1 MEKEEIMHMFPASL
15 RELFGR
21 TASAAGE
28 LQEIRLRAEKPVIII
43 RKQQEYFL
51 TKEGQFTKEADR
63 ARYMTAKE
71 LEQVLQHICDYSI
84 YAYTDEIRQG
94 YLTLPGG
101 HRVGVAGQ
109 VVLEN
114 ENRIR
119 TIKNICYLNIR
130 IAHEVKGAAKTVIS
144 EVYES
149 GRFCNTLI
157 LSPPGCG
164 KTTLLR
170 DLVREI
176 SNGNEW
182 GEGMF
187 VSVVDERSEIAGS
200 YLGVAQNDLGIRTD
214 VLDGCPKA
222 MGMMLL
228 IRSMAPGVIAVDEL
242 GSTEDVEAVEK
253 VLRCGC
259 KILATIHA
267 EDMEELKQK
276 FFMRMLLQEKAFERF
291 IVLGKENGS
300 CVVKKIYKYGKEALH
315 AASGGNFDVDNG
327 KQRSCVL
334 HCERT
339 QGVSGALQDVAG
351 AVSFYGK
358 RNCVPEVYFAGN
370 LLQSDHASVGK

>member
-1 MEKEEIMHMFPASL
+1 MEKEEILHMFPSSF
-15 RELFGR
+15 RPLFLK
-21 TASAAGE
+21 TAYEAKE
-28 LQEIRLRAEKPVIII
+28 LQEIRLRANKPVIII
-43 RKQQEYFL
+43 KKQQEFFL
-51 TKEGQFTKEADR
+51 TGEGQFTKEAGRVRRMD
-63 ARYMTAKE
+63 AQE
-71 LEQVLQHICDYSI
+71 LEQVIQHICKYSV

-109 VVLEN
+109 VVLES
-114 ENRIR
+114 EKKIR
-119 TIKNICYLNIR
+119 TIKNIRYLNIR
-130 IAHEVKGAAKTVIS
+130 IAHEVKGAAREVVPQ
-144 EVYES
+144 VYEK

-182 GEGMF
+182 GEGMS
-187 VSVVDERSEIAGS
+187 VSVVDERSELAGS

-228 IRSMAPGVIAVDEL
+228 IRSMAPGVIAIDEL
-242 GSTEDVEAVEK
+242 GSPEDADAVEK

-259 KILATIHA
+259 HILATIHA

-276 FFMRMLLQEKAFERF
+276 SFMQGLLAEKAFQRF
-291 IVLGKENGS
+291 IVMGKENGS
-300 CVVKKIYKYGKEALH
+300 CAVKKIYRQDAN
-315 AASGGNFDVDNG
+315 GGG
-327 KQRSCVL
+327 I
-334 HCERT
+334 
-339 QGVSGALQDVAG
+339 
-351 AVSFYGK
+351 
-358 RNCVPEVYFAGN
+358 
-370 LLQSDHASVGK
+370 

>member
-1 MEKEEIMHMFPASL
+1 MEKEEILHMFPASL

-21 TASAAGE
+21 TASAAKDI
-28 LQEIRLRAEKPVIII
+28 QEIRLRAEKPVILI

-51 TKEGQFTKEADR
+51 TKEGQFTRDLNR
-63 ARYMTAKE
+63 ARYVDAKE
-71 LEQVLQHICDYSI
+71 LEQVMQHLCNYSI

-109 VVLEN
+109 VVMEDGDK
-114 ENRIR
+114 IR
-119 TIKNICYLNIR
+119 TIKNIRYLNIR
-130 IAHEVKGAAKTVIS
+130 IAHEVKGAAQAVLS
-144 EVYES
+144 EVYEE

-176 SNGNEW
+176 SNGNVW

-187 VSVVDERSEIAGS
+187 VSVVDERSELAGS

-242 GSTEDVEAVEK
+242 GSPEDAQAVEK

-259 KILATIHA
+259 HMLATIHA
-267 EDMEELKQK
+267 EDMEEVKQK
-276 FFMRMLLQEKAFERF
+276 SFMKELLKERAFRRY
-291 IVLGKENGS
+291 IVLAKEGGK
-300 CVVKKIYKYGKEALH
+300 CVVKKIY
-315 AASGGNFDVDNG
+315 
-327 KQRSCVL
+327 R
-334 HCERT
+334 CER
-339 QGVSGALQDVAG
+339 
-351 AVSFYGK
+351 
-358 RNCVPEVYFAGN
+358 
-370 LLQSDHASVGK
+370 

>member
-1 MEKEEIMHMFPASL
+1 MEKEEILHMFPASC
-15 RELFGR
+15 RKLFDR
-21 TASAAGE
+21 AASAPE
-28 LQEIRLRAEKPVIII
+28 KLQEIRLRAKKPVILV
-43 RKQQEYFL
+43 KMQQEYFL
-51 TKEGQFTKEADR
+51 TEAGQLTREVSGAKVVD
-63 ARYMTAKE
+63 AKE
-71 LEQVLQHICDYSI
+71 LEEILQHICNYSV

-109 VVLEN
+109 VVMEG
-114 ENRIR
+114 EDRIR
-119 TIKNICYLNIR
+119 TIKNIRYLNIR
-130 IAHEVKGAAKTVIS
+130 IAHEVKGAAKTVIP
-144 EVYES
+144 EVYEN

-176 SNGNEW
+176 SEGNAW
-182 GEGMF
+182 GRGMF

-228 IRSMAPGVIAVDEL
+228 IRSMAPQVIAVDEL
-242 GSTEDVEAVEK
+242 GSVEDVEAVEK

-259 KILATIHA
+259 HILATIHA

-276 FFMRMLLQEKAFERF
+276 AFMEKLLRERAFRRF
-291 IVLGKENGS
+291 IVMGKENGN
-300 CVVKKIYKYGKEALH
+300 CVVKNIYG
-315 AASGGNFDVDNG
+315 
-327 KQRSCVL
+327 CV
-334 HCERT
+334 
-339 QGVSGALQDVAG
+339 
-351 AVSFYGK
+351 
-358 RNCVPEVYFAGN
+358 
-370 LLQSDHASVGK
+370 

>member
-1 MEKEEIMHMFPASL
+1 MEKEEILRMFPASL
-15 RELFGR
+15 RELFNR
-21 TASAAGE
+21 TASAAKD
-28 LQEIRLRAEKPVIII
+28 LQEIRLRAEKPIILI

-51 TKEGQFTKEADR
+51 TKEGQFTREVSG

-71 LEQVLQHICDYSI
+71 LEQVMQHICDYSI

-94 YLTLPGG
+94 YLTLSGG

-114 ENRIR
+114 ENQIR
-119 TIKNICYLNIR
+119 TIKNIRYLNIR
-130 IAHEVKGAAKTVIS
+130 IAHEVKGAAKAVIS
-144 EVYES
+144 EVYEDS
-149 GRFCNTLI
+149 RFCNTLI

-176 SNGNEW
+176 SNGNAW

-187 VSVVDERSEIAGS
+187 VSVVDERSELAGS

-242 GSTEDVEAVEK
+242 GSPEDAQAVEK

-259 KILATIHA
+259 HILATIHA

-276 FFMRMLLQEKAFERF
+276 SFMKDLLREAAFQRF
-291 IVLGKENGS
+291 IVLAKENGK
-300 CVVKKIYKYGKEALH
+300 CVVKKVYRYEA
-315 AASGGNFDVDNG
+315 
-327 KQRSCVL
+327 
-334 HCERT
+334 
-339 QGVSGALQDVAG
+339 
-351 AVSFYGK
+351 
-358 RNCVPEVYFAGN
+358 
-370 LLQSDHASVGK
+370 

>member
-1 MEKEEIMHMFPASL
+1 MGKEEILHMFPASH
-15 RELFGR
+15 RELFDKA
-21 TASAAGE
+21 ASE
-28 LQEIRLRAEKPVIII
+28 PEKLQEIRLRAGRPVILIKMQ
-43 RKQQEYFL
+43 REFFL
-51 TKEGQFTKEADR
+51 TEQGELIGEING
-63 ARYMTAKE
+63 AKVMDSKD
-71 LEQVLQHICDYSI
+71 LEQILQHICHYSV

-109 VVLEN
+109 VVLES
-114 ENRIR
+114 ENCIR

-130 IAHEVKGAAKTVIS
+130 IAHEIKGAAKSVIS
-144 EVYES
+144 EVYED

-176 SNGNEW
+176 SNGNQW
-182 GEGMF
+182 GRGRF

-228 IRSMAPGVIAVDEL
+228 IRSMTPQVIAVDEL
-242 GSTEDVEAVEK
+242 GSAADAEAVEK

-259 KILATIHA
+259 QILATIHG
-267 EDMEELKQK
+267 EDMRELKQK
-276 FFMRMLLQEKAFERF
+276 AFMKNLLGECAFRRF
-291 IVLGKENGS
+291 IVLTKEDGK
-300 CVVKKIYKYGKEALH
+300 CVVKKIY
-315 AASGGNFDVDNG
+315 
-327 KQRSCVL
+327 R
-334 HCERT
+334 CER
-339 QGVSGALQDVAG
+339 
-351 AVSFYGK
+351 
-358 RNCVPEVYFAGN
+358 
-370 LLQSDHASVGK
+370 

>member
-1 MEKEEIMHMFPASL
+1 MKKEEILHMFPSSL
-15 RELFGR
+15 RRLFDV
-21 TASAAGE
+21 AACGAE
-28 LQEIRLRAEKPVIII
+28 DLQEIRLRAEKPVIVI
-43 RKQQEYFL
+43 RRQKEYFL
-51 TKEGQFTKEADR
+51 TGEGQMTKEAAA
-63 ARYMTAKE
+63 ARRMDAGE
-71 LEQVLQHICDYSI
+71 LEQILQHICKYSV

-109 VVLEN
+109 AVLED

-119 TIKNICYLNIR
+119 TIKNIRYLNIR
-130 IAHEVKGAAKTVIS
+130 IAHEIRGAAKPVIS
-144 EVYES
+144 EVYEG

-176 SNGNEW
+176 SNGNRW
-182 GEGMF
+182 GRGMF
-187 VSVVDERSEIAGS
+187 VSVVDERSELAGS

-228 IRSMAPGVIAVDEL
+228 IRSMSPQVIAVDEL
-242 GSTEDVEAVEK
+242 GSPEDAEAVEK

-259 KILATIHA
+259 QILSTIHA
-267 EDMEELKQK
+267 EDMDELGKK
-276 FFMRMLLQEKAFERF
+276 VFMRKLLAERAFRRF

-300 CVVKKIYKYGKEALH
+300 CVVRKIY
-315 AASGGNFDVDNG
+315 
-327 KQRSCVL
+327 R
-334 HCERT
+334 CE
-339 QGVSGALQDVAG
+339 
-351 AVSFYGK
+351 
-358 RNCVPEVYFAGN
+358 
-370 LLQSDHASVGK
+370 

>member
-1 MEKEEIMHMFPASL
+1 MFPQSL
-15 RELFGR
+15 RGLFER
-21 TASAAGE
+21 AACVAE
-28 LQEIRLRAEKPVIII
+28 SLQEIRLRAGKPVILI
-43 RKQQEYFL
+43 RGQREYFL
-51 TKEGQFTKEADR
+51 TEEGQFTKEEEG
-63 ARYMTAKE
+63 ARRMDAGE
-71 LEQVLQHICDYSI
+71 MEQIMQHICNYSI

-101 HRVGVAGQ
+101 HRVGLAGQ
-109 VVLEN
+109 VVLED

-119 TIKNICYLNIR
+119 TIKNIRYLNIR
-130 IAHEVKGAAKTVIS
+130 IAHEIRGAAEAVVPQ
-144 EVYES
+144 VYRN
-149 GRFCNTLI
+149 GRFCSTLI

-170 DLVREI
+170 DLVREV
-176 SNGNEW
+176 SNGNRW

-187 VSVVDERSEIAGS
+187 VSVVDERSELAGS

-242 GSTEDVEAVEK
+242 GSPQDAQAVEK

-276 FFMRMLLQEKAFERF
+276 SFMQGLLREGAFQRF
-291 IVLGKENGS
+291 VVMGKENGS
-300 CVVKKIYKYGKEALH
+300 CVVKKIY
-315 AASGGNFDVDNG
+315 
-327 KQRSCVL
+327 SC
-334 HCERT
+334 
-339 QGVSGALQDVAG
+339 GD
-351 AVSFYGK
+351 
-358 RNCVPEVYFAGN
+358 
-370 LLQSDHASVGK
+370 